1 MKNKSRALLKKVMIG
16 LVAFA
21 VLIGSASVY
30 RYLKREH
37 DQHLTEYI
45 SNQHKKDGIKAENIP
60 RLKTVVDQKNVAYT
74 SIDQYLKKTDFNGAI
89 AIFDNGQLKMNKGY
103 GFQDIE
109 AGKANGPNTLFLIGS
124 AQKFFTG
131 MMIKKLE
138 LDDKINLNDFVDDYL
153 PDFETN
159 PKITLKDLMLH
170 RSGLYKYE
178 ASRDILDLD
187 GAVQAIHDKGI
198 NPKTYHKHFYNDA
211 NYLVL
216 SKVVEEVTQRSYTE
230 NYYKDFANPYNLN
243 HSAFYND
250 VRYQNDMAKG
260 YKLSDHIPVFKKP
273 VFLDQYYGAGNLY
286 MSPYDMGRMIQKL
299 QTNQVFPQQETQ
311 AYIHEIKSSRYP
323 ENYRYGFY
331 SFPDFNR
338 VNGVFFGQTF
348 TAYFN
353 GRYTVV
359 LATNYENHKS
369 NLNETKIKHV
379 FFDILKQPKRKK

>member
-153 PDFETN
+153 PGFETN

-178 ASRDILDLD
+178 GSRDILDLD

>member
-45 SNQHKKDGIKAENIP
+45 SNQHEKDGVKAENIP

-109 AGKANGPNTLFLIGS
+109 AGKKNGPNTLFLIGS

-153 PDFETN
+153 SDFETN

-178 ASRDILDLD
+178 GSRDILDLD

-299 QTNQVFPQQETQ
+299 QTNQVFPQRETQ
-311 AYIHEIKSSRYP
+311 AYLHEIKSSCYP

>member
-45 SNQHKKDGIKAENIP
+45 SNQHEKDGVKAENIP

-178 ASRDILDLD
+178 GSRDILDLD

>member
-178 ASRDILDLD
+178 GSRDILDLD

-299 QTNQVFPQQETQ
+299 QTNQVF
-311 AYIHEIKSSRYP
+311 HNK
-323 ENYRYGFY
+323 
-331 SFPDFNR
+331 
-338 VNGVFFGQTF
+338 
-348 TAYFN
+348 
-353 GRYTVV
+353 
-359 LATNYENHKS
+359 
-369 NLNETKIKHV
+369 KHRP
-379 FFDILKQPKRKK
+379 IYMK

>member
-178 ASRDILDLD
+178 GSRDILDLD

>member
-178 ASRDILDLD
+178 GSRDILDLD

-369 NLNETKIKHV
+369 NLNETKIKQV

>member
-1 MKNKSRALLKKVMIG
+1 MIG

-45 SNQHKKDGIKAENIP
+45 SNQHEKDGIKAENIP

-74 SIDQYLKKTDFNGAI
+74 TVDQYLKKTDFNGAI

-159 PKITLKDLMLH
+159 LKITLKDLMLH

-178 ASRDILDLD
+178 GSRDILDLD

-299 QTNQVFPQQETQ
+299 QTNQVFPQEETQ
-311 AYIHEIKSSRYP
+311 AYLHEIKSSRYP